1 MSQLEWEVEFR
12 RRLVEA
18 EHEYEL
24 LHAELGEDFLDVTSL
39 AQEGEEAFETG
50 IVKIQE
56 DEEAEEAEEVEAEVN
71 APLYNFVSWISAAI
85 FPESCFSREKSCW
98 IAKGQGS
105 EDQQPCWI
113 ARSRFGWWLDTCFA
127 FEAH

>member
-24 LHAELGEDFLDVTSL
+24 LHAELGEEFLDVASL

-56 DEEAEEAEEVEAEVN
+56 DEEAEEVEEVEEEVSAPT
-71 APLYNFVSWISAAI
+71 APLYNFVSWISATI
-85 FPESCFSREKSCW
+85 FPESCFSREKSC
-98 IAKGQGS
+98 
-105 EDQQPCWI
+105 
-113 ARSRFGWWLDTCFA
+113 
-127 FEAH
+127 